1 MYTVLCFV
9 CLKDESSFF
18 SQKMYRL
25 SFEETRKKGYDLRA
39 DAIPIKAA
47 RASRDIAS
55 DVSSEKKKQSISD
68 IVKHSFLNTAQFYM
82 LSV

>member
-1 MYTVLCFV
+1 
-9 CLKDESSFF
+9 
-18 SQKMYRL
+18 MYRL

-55 DVSSEKKKQSISD
+55 DVSSEKKNQSISD
-68 IVKHSFLNTAQFYM
+68 IIKHSFLNTAQFSM
-82 LSV
+82 LSM